1 MYQLVLITQ
10 SKIAPILPL
19 LSIHHF
25 LNVYIT
31 LYVHLIYY
39 PLTPHLFLFA
49 VFSPES
55 RFHEGMKFVIHAF
68 ASQEH
73 IEKCLSIA
81 RVQSV
86 KCCII
91 NHFLKR
97 EITTVL
103 IPLLYKKENRDL
115 NGLSSFFKVI

>member
-1 MYQLVLITQ
+1 
-10 SKIAPILPL
+10 
-19 LSIHHF
+19 
-25 LNVYIT
+25 
-31 LYVHLIYY
+31 
-39 PLTPHLFLFA
+39 
-49 VFSPES
+49 
-55 RFHEGMKFVIHAF
+55 MKFVIDAF

-103 IPLLYKKENRDL
+103 IPLLYKKENKDL
-115 NGLSSFFKVI
+115 NGLSSFSKVI

>member
-10 SKIAPILPL
+10 SKIAPIPPL

-25 LNVYIT
+25 INVYIT

-49 VFSPES
+49 VFPPES

-103 IPLLYKKENRDL
+103 IPILYKKENRDL
-115 NGLSSFFKVI
+115 NGLSSFSKVI

>member
-10 SKIAPILPL
+10 SKIAPIPPL

-25 LNVYIT
+25 INVYIT

-103 IPLLYKKENRDL
+103 IPILYKKENRDL
-115 NGLSSFFKVI
+115 NGLSSFSKVI

>member
-10 SKIAPILPL
+10 SKIAPIPPL

-25 LNVYIT
+25 INVYIT

-115 NGLSSFFKVI
+115 NGLSSFSKVI

>member
-115 NGLSSFFKVI
+115 NGLSSFSKVI

>member
-1 MYQLVLITQ
+1 MYQLVLIIQ
-10 SKIAPILPL
+10 SKIAPIPPL
-19 LSIHHF
+19 ISIHHF

-31 LYVHLIYY
+31 LYFHLIYY
-39 PLTPHLFLFA
+39 PLTSHLFLFA

-55 RFHEGMKFVIHAF
+55 KFPEGIKFVMHAF

-86 KCCII
+86 KCCVI
-91 NHFLKR
+91 NHFLKS

-103 IPLLYKKENRDL
+103 IPLLYKKENKDL
-115 NGLSSFFKVI
+115 NGLSSFSKVI

>member
-10 SKIAPILPL
+10 SKIAPIPPL

-103 IPLLYKKENRDL
+103 IPILYKKENRDL
-115 NGLSSFFKVI
+115 NGLSSFSKVI